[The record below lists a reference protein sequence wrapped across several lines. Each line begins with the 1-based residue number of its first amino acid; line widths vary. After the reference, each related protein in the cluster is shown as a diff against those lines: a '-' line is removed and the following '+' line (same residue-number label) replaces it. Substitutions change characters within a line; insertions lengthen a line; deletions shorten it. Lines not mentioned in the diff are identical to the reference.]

1 MGEGHPSLETL
12 ARWLAGELEHEDVLR
27 EVVPHLTVTC
37 PVCRLNEEE
46 IRRLQEESGHWSETV
61 AVFETREAPELAR
74 LLEGRP
80 HEEQMR
86 LAEENEDLHTWGLCQ
101 YLLKKA
107 RETVFENPA
116 EAVEKALVAIRLAGH
131 LGEGYHPGWVLDLQA
146 RALAYLGN
154 ALRVTGELQAADYA
168 FLRAEENLGKSGTGN
183 IRMEAEVLSLRAS
196 LKLDQRLF
204 GQAHE
209 NLGRALTLYR
219 QALDLAGIAT
229 VLLQKVK
236 LLKAEGDIAASIELL
251 REVLGE
257 IEAAKQPRL
266 HAYALQSLLTSLT
279 LAGRNEEAADLLPS
293 VHELF
298 RETAEPLDW
307 LRLRWTEAS
316 IAQGL
321 GRTGEAEAAYR
332 EVQGKFLELGKSYD
346 VALVSLDLAALL
358 AGQGRT
364 EELKGIA
371 AEILPVFES
380 REVQQEATAALLLF
394 QRACTEEKATVELL
408 RQIAA
413 TLRRDRRGN
422 GGAA

>member
-1 MGEGHPSLETL
+1 LDTL

-27 EVVPHLTVTC
+27 EVVPHLTGNC
-37 PVCRLNEEE
+37 PVCRGNEEE
-46 IRRLQEESGHWSETV
+46 IRRLQDESGHWSETV

-74 LLEGRP
+74 LLEGLP

-86 LAEENEDLHTWGLCQ
+86 LADENEDLHTWGLCQ
-101 YLLKKA
+101 YLLKKT

-116 EAVEKALVAIRLAGH
+116 QAVETALVAIRLSGH
-131 LGEGYHPGWVLDLQA
+131 LGEVYHPGWVLDLQA

-154 ALRVTGELQAADYA
+154 ALRATGELKAADFA
-168 FLRAEENLGKSGTGN
+168 FLRAEEKLGRSGTGN
-183 IRMEAEVLSLRAS
+183 AQVEAEVLRMKAS

-204 GQAHE
+204 AQAQGY
-209 NLGRALTLYR
+209 LDRALARYR
-219 QALDLAGIAT
+219 QTQDLEGIAT
-229 VLLQKVK
+229 VLLKKVK
-236 LLKAEGDIAASIELL
+236 LVKAEGKIDASIELL

-257 IEAAKQPRL
+257 IAAAKQPRL
-266 HAYALQSLLTSLT
+266 HAYALQSLLASLA
-279 LAGRNEEAADLLPS
+279 LAGRNEEAMDLLPS
-293 VHELF
+293 VREIF

-321 GRTGEAEAAYR
+321 GRPSEAEAAYR

-346 VALVSLDLAALL
+346 AALVSLDLATLL
-358 AGQGRT
+358 AEQGRT
-364 EELKGIA
+364 EELKSLA

-380 REVQQEATAALLLF
+380 REVHQEAMAALLLF
-394 QRACTEEKATVELL
+394 QRACAEEKATVELV

-413 TLRRDRRGN
+413 TLRRGN
-422 GGAA
+422 GGT

>member
-1 MGEGHPSLETL
+1 MGEGRHPSLDTL

-27 EVVPHLTVTC
+27 EVVPHLTGNC
-37 PVCRLNEEE
+37 PVCRGNEEE
-46 IRRLQEESGHWSETV
+46 IRRLQDESGHWSETV

-74 LLEGRP
+74 LLEGLP

-86 LAEENEDLHTWGLCQ
+86 LADENEDLHTWGLCQ
-101 YLLKKA
+101 YLLKKT

-116 EAVEKALVAIRLAGH
+116 QAVETALVAIRLSGH
-131 LGEGYHPGWVLDLQA
+131 LGEVYHPGWVLDLQA

-154 ALRVTGELQAADYA
+154 ALRATGELKAADFA
-168 FLRAEENLGKSGTGN
+168 FLRAEEKLGRSGTGN
-183 IRMEAEVLSLRAS
+183 AQVEAEVLRMKAS

-204 GQAHE
+204 AQAQGY
-209 NLGRALTLYR
+209 LDRALARYR
-219 QALDLAGIAT
+219 QTQDLEGIAT
-229 VLLQKVK
+229 VLLKKVK
-236 LLKAEGDIAASIELL
+236 LVKAEGKIDASIELL

-257 IEAAKQPRL
+257 IAAAKQPRL
-266 HAYALQSLLTSLT
+266 HAYALQSLLASLA
-279 LAGRNEEAADLLPS
+279 LAGRNEEAMDLLPS
-293 VHELF
+293 VREIF

-321 GRTGEAEAAYR
+321 GRPSEAEAAYR

-346 VALVSLDLAALL
+346 AALVSLDLATLL
-358 AGQGRT
+358 AEQGRT
-364 EELKGIA
+364 EELKSLA

-380 REVQQEATAALLLF
+380 REVHQEAMAALLLF
-394 QRACTEEKATVELL
+394 QRACAEEKATVELV

-413 TLRRDRRGN
+413 TLRRGN
-422 GGAA
+422 GGT